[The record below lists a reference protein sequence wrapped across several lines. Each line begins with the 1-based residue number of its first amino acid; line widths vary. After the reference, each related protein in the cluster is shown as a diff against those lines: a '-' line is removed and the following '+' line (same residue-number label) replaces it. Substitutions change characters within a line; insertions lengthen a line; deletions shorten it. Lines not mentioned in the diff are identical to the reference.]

1 MSALRDA
8 VEEYIA
14 VRRVLGAK
22 LHRAAAELRGFVD
35 YLEREGA
42 EFVTTELSLRWA
54 QASARTQVATR
65 AERLSVVR
73 HFAMWRSVTDART
86 EVPPHGLLPH
96 RRSRKPPYLYSDD
109 EIERLVTEA
118 ARLRSAAGLRGPTFA
133 TLFGLLAATGLRL
146 GETLTLDVAD
156 VNLSDG
162 ILTVRKAKF
171 GKSRF
176 VPVHESTLQALADYA
191 HRRDRVF
198 PRRTHDAFFLTERGK
213 RITHSMAEWTFAR
226 VSCAIGLRAPAPRG
240 FTGSGPRL
248 HDLRHRFAA
257 RRLIEWYRAGA
268 DVERELPKL
277 ATYLGHVHARHTYW
291 YIEAVPELL
300 QLATERL
307 VNHQQ
312 ATP

>member
-42 EFVTTELSLRWA
+42 EFVTTELALRWA
-54 QASARTQVATR
+54 QAAPRAQVATR

-86 EVPPHGLLPH
+86 IVPPPGLLPRH
-96 RRSRKPPYLYSDD
+96 RSRKPPYLYSDD

-118 ARLRSAAGLRGPTFA
+118 ACLRSAAGQRGPTFA

-146 GETLTLDVAD
+146 GEALTLDVAD

-213 RITHSMAEWTFAR
+213 RIVRSMAEWTFAR

-248 HDLRHRFAA
+248 HDLRHRF
-257 RRLIEWYRAGA
+257 
-268 DVERELPKL
+268 ELHWVL
-277 ATYLGHVHARHTYW
+277 
-291 YIEAVPELL
+291 
-300 QLATERL
+300 
-307 VNHQQ
+307 
-312 ATP
+312 

>member
-22 LHRAAAELRGFVD
+22 LHRAAAVLRGFVD

-42 EFVTTELSLRWA
+42 EFVTTELALRWA
-54 QASARTQVATR
+54 QQSATAQVATW

-73 HFAMWRSVTDART
+73 RFAMWRSVTDART
-86 EVPPHGLLPH
+86 IVPPPGLLPH
-96 RRSRKPPYLYSDD
+96 RRSRKPPYVYSDE
-109 EIERLVTEA
+109 EIERLVEEA
-118 ARLRSAAGLRGPTFA
+118 ARLRSPAGLRGPTFA

-146 GETLTLDVAD
+146 GEALNLDVAD
-156 VNLSDG
+156 VDLSDG
-162 ILTVRKAKF
+162 VLTIRKAKF

-176 VPVHESTLQALADYA
+176 VPVHESTQRALASYA
-191 HRRDRVF
+191 SRRDRVLA
-198 PRRTHDAFFLTERGK
+198 RGTDEAFFLTERGR
-213 RITHSMAEWTFAR
+213 RIRHGMAEWTFVQ
-226 VSCAIGLRAPAPRG
+226 VSCAIGLRARAARG
-240 FTGSGPRL
+240 LDGRGPRL

-257 RRLIEWYRAGA
+257 KRLIEWYRAGA

-277 ATYLGHVHARHTYW
+277 ATYLGHVHVRHTYW
-291 YIEAVPELL
+291 YLEAVPELL

-307 VNHQQ
+307 IDHHQ